1 MKVKTGAE
9 KIWVSVDGGGT
20 KTQVCAGGASGQ
32 ILFDETFGGI
42 NYKSS
47 GVENVKAVLGAA
59 VRKMMSAT
67 GSGLD
72 GIMGMVMGISGCDT
86 REDLDL
92 YYSLMEQLGIR
103 KPGLY
108 ICNDTEFTFRAL
120 SSGTGISMVGGTGSI
135 ACAFRDGSLIG
146 RTGGW
151 GAPLSDEGSGYWIGA
166 HVLRRLIRWLD
177 GTQTEY
183 APVFERILASLETP
197 EKEAAAA
204 IATMGASRVASFSTL
219 IFDEA
224 RLGDSLC
231 GETIGMAR
239 DHLLRLYVTLA
250 KRCAFDPGFDL
261 VAAGGL
267 FSDSGFRESFFRQ
280 AADALPASKVNF
292 IYSELAPAVAG
303 LAYVRKRY
311 SPQGPG
317 LATQ

>member
-1 MKVKTGAE
+1 MKDQANAE

-20 KTQVCAGGASGQ
+20 KTQVCACGDNGQ
-32 ILFDETFGGI
+32 ILFDETFAGI

-47 GVENVKAVLGAA
+47 GVESVQQVLGAA
-59 VRKMMSAT
+59 FGKMLSAT

-86 REDLDL
+86 GEDLDL
-92 YYSLMEQLGIR
+92 YYNLMERLGVR
-103 KPGLY
+103 RPGVY

-120 SSGTGISMVGGTGSI
+120 SSGTGISMVGGTGST
-135 ACAFRDGSLIG
+135 ACAFREGNLIG

-183 APVFERILASLETP
+183 APVFERILAALEIP
-197 EKEAAAA
+197 EKDAAAA

-224 RLGDSLC
+224 RRGDPLC
-231 GETIGMAR
+231 GETISMAR
-239 DHLLRLYVTLA
+239 GHLLRLYVTLA
-250 KRCAFDPGFDL
+250 RKCAFEPGFDL
-261 VAAGGL
+261 VVVGGL
-267 FSDSGFRESFFRQ
+267 FSDSGFREAFFRQ
-280 AADALPASKVNF
+280 AAEALPASAANF

-311 SPQGPG
+311 SRQE
-317 LATQ
+317 A